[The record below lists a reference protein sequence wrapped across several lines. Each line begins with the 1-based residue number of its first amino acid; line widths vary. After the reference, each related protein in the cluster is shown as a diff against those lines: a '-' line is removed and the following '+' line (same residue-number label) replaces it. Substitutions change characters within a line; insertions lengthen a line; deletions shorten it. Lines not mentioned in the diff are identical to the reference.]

1 MTAAQTYLFYAAICI
16 VCLLCAWHA
25 ERNGTR
31 RGLVLCAVILTG
43 VAGFRAFDVGIDTLP
58 YKAGIEYFHTY
69 GRVSWMT
76 SFSHG
81 YGVFTSLLL
90 RIHDDYSFVLL
101 VQAAITNGLV
111 LARFWD
117 LRRTCSLTC
126 MVLTYLGT
134 AYFVTLC
141 ITCQYVAIALVFYG
155 SRFADTGKPVT
166 YCLFIAAA
174 SALHTSALI
183 AFADIAMRYCSFK
196 GASPLGLLMRLL
208 ALVVLPVAGIAVWR
222 TLAERYASYAE
233 NESSLGLMVFVQMA
247 VFVVVLLVSGYF
259 ARDRARGRGAGRGSG
274 GRIVGGR
281 TVGGWALEG
290 GGASGRRGPCL
301 GAGGAGLGT
310 RRRVR
315 GGGRRA
321 GSLAAAGPSDT
332 AQDGSVRAELAH
344 AAPYAVRLYTV
355 GLLLSAAS
363 YVIVNAGRIAY
374 YFTLYGAV
382 CFGAAA
388 KHASTSKSRLA
399 CAILIFGWLV
409 AYGVYT
415 YFLHEGLGIVPY
427 SFVWC

>member
-1 MTAAQTYLFYAAICI
+1 MTAAQTYLFYAAVCI

-25 ERNGTR
+25 ERNGMR
-31 RGLVLCAVILTG
+31 RGLVLCALILTG

-58 YKAGIEYFHTY
+58 YKAGIEYFHAY
-69 GRVSWMT
+69 GRVNWMT

-81 YGVFTSLLL
+81 YGVFASLLL
-90 RIHDDYSFVLL
+90 GASGSYSFVLL
-101 VQAAITNGLV
+101 AQAAITNGLV

-117 LRRTCSLTC
+117 LRHTCSLTC

-155 SRFADTGKPVT
+155 SRFADTGRPVI
-166 YCLFIAAA
+166 YALFIVAA

-183 AFADIAMRYCSFK
+183 AFADIGLRYCSFK
-196 GASPLGLLMRLL
+196 GASPLGLVVRLFAL
-208 ALVVLPVAGIAVWR
+208 AASPIAAIAVWR
-222 TLAERYASYAE
+222 TLAERYASYAG
-233 NESSLGLMVFVQMA
+233 NESSLGLMVFAQMA

-259 ARDRARGRGAGRGSG
+259 AREGSRRRGTGRGGG

-281 TVGGWALEG
+281 ALEDRDV
-290 GGASGRRGPCL
+290 SGRRGPCL
-301 GAGGAGLGT
+301 GADVAGLDERRCVRGADG
-310 RRRVR
+310 RRV
-315 GGGRRA
+315 
-321 GSLAAAGPSDT
+321 GSLAAADPSDA
-332 AQDGSVRAELAH
+332 AQNGSMRAELAH
-344 AAPYAVRLYTV
+344 AAPYAVRLYAV

-363 YVIVNAGRIAY
+363 YVIANAGRIAY

-409 AYGVYT
+409 AYAVYT

-427 SFVWC
+427 AFVWC

>member
-1 MTAAQTYLFYAAICI
+1 MTAAQTYLFYAAVCI

-25 ERNGTR
+25 ERSGTR

-58 YKAGIEYFHTY
+58 YKAGIEYFHAY
-69 GRVSWMT
+69 GRVNWMT

-155 SRFADTGKPVT
+155 SRFADTGKPVV
-166 YCLFIAAA
+166 YALFIVAA
-174 SALHTSALI
+174 SVLHTSALI

-196 GASPLGLLMRLL
+196 GASPLGLLVRLL
-208 ALVVLPVAGIAVWR
+208 AIAVSPIAAVMVWR
-222 TLAERYASYAE
+222 TLVQRYASYAG
-233 NESSLGLMVFVQMA
+233 NGSSLGLMVFAQMA

-259 ARDRARGRGAGRGSG
+259 ARERARRRGAGRGG
-274 GRIVGGR
+274 DGRIVGGR
-281 TVGGWALEG
+281 ALEG

-301 GAGGAGLGT
+301 GAGGAGLDA

-315 GGGRRA
+315 GAGGRRA
-321 GSLAAAGPSDT
+321 GSLAAAGPSDA
-332 AQDGSVRAELAH
+332 AQDGSMRAELAH

-374 YFTLYGAV
+374 YFTLHGAV

-409 AYGVYT
+409 AYAVYT

>member
-1 MTAAQTYLFYAAICI
+1 MTVAQTYLFYAAVCI

-43 VAGFRAFDVGIDTLP
+43 VAGLRAFDVGIDTLP
-58 YKAGIEYFHTY
+58 YKAGIEYFHIY
-69 GRVSWMT
+69 GRVNWMT

-90 RIHDDYSFVLL
+90 RIRGDYSFVLL

-155 SRFADTGKPVT
+155 SRFADAGKPVV

-183 AFADIAMRYCSFK
+183 AFADIGLRYCGFK
-196 GASPLGLLMRLL
+196 GASPLGLVVRLFAL
-208 ALVVLPVAGIAVWR
+208 AVFPIAALAVWR
-222 TLAERYASYAE
+222 TLVERYAGYAD

-259 ARDRARGRGAGRGSG
+259 ARGD
-274 GRIVGGR
+274 
-281 TVGGWALEG
+281 
-290 GGASGRRGPCL
+290 
-301 GAGGAGLGT
+301 
-310 RRRVR
+310 
-315 GGGRRA
+315 
-321 GSLAAAGPSDT
+321 
-332 AQDGSVRAELAH
+332 SVKSELAH

-388 KHASTSKSRLA
+388 KHASTSRSRLA